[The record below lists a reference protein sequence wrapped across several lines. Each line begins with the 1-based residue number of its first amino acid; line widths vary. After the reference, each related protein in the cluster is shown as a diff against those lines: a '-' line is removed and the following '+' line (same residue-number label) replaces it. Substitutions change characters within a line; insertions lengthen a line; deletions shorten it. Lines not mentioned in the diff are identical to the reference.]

1 MREQDGM
8 SKGSCFIK
16 YSLRESAL
24 LAIKN
29 LHAQAY
35 MLNSDVPLEVR
46 FAENKKKQN
55 NSHNNSNNNTNN
67 SNLSAAQPNQGHQ
80 PAASAAGRPTPHQ
93 MPVSISLYPSLL
105 FPLLKKRKIFSDAL

>member
-35 MLNSDVPLEVR
+35 ILNSDVPLEVR

-55 NSHNNSNNNTNN
+55 TAHNNSNSN
-67 SNLSAAQPNQGHQ
+67 SNSSTAMQQNQTHQPNNLQT
-80 PAASAAGRPTPHQ
+80 AAAVQRSIPHQ
-93 MPVSISLYPSLL
+93 IPVSLRFSNCIIVR
-105 FPLLKKRKIFSDAL
+105 KKKMFYITSI

>member
-16 YSLRESAL
+16 FSLRESAL

-35 MLNSDVPLEVR
+35 ILNSDVPLEVR

-55 NSHNNSNNNTNN
+55 TAHNSNNSSNN
-67 SNLSAAQPNQGHQ
+67 SGASTQQNQAHQSTNHSAT
-80 PAASAAGRPTPHQ
+80 AAVQRPIPHQ
-93 MPVSISLYPSLL
+93 MPVSL
-105 FPLLKKRKIFSDAL
+105 R